1 MGSIPE
7 AHGSTGKGSRV
18 SLDMALRRGALAMSF
33 LYLVAGSAH
42 ANDGWS
48 FDVPGGESDA
58 GHGHVSIGFQ
68 GAHTAGLV
76 SGTGDHFNKFLTTD
90 VRSMTLGIEY
100 WIGEQWSVHASLP
113 FISKRS
119 LHDIGLHDQNRLIVP
134 HPESDF
140 IDDGHYHSAWQDWQL
155 GLTHH
160 TSVGVFDIASHA
172 VLTYPSH
179 DYIFFASAPVGQ
191 GLKKLRIGADVSQR
205 LGQSNFHYSAGYSYE
220 FVERIEDIQV
230 KGVQYGNINAD
241 NQYVRLSAWY
251 DFSPQL
257 SVRAFANRRTG
268 KGLTNV
274 DVNRIDRAQRSE
286 LWYQHDRLLQYNYA
300 IAGLGS
306 TWRFNEKWSVSA
318 SAATMVWVR
327 VNHNM
332 KYAYEIQLL
341 RNF

>member
-1 MGSIPE
+1 
-7 AHGSTGKGSRV
+7 
-18 SLDMALRRGALAMSF
+18 MALREGALAMSF

-42 ANDGWS
+42 AHDDWS
-48 FDVPGGESDA
+48 FDSPGDKAAS
-58 GHGHVSIGFQ
+58 GHGRIFIGLQ
-68 GAHTAGLV
+68 AARTEGLV
-76 SGTGDHFNKFLTTD
+76 TGTGEHFCSGCATD
-90 VRSMTLGIEY
+90 VRSMNLGVEY
-100 WIGEQWSVHASLP
+100 WLDEHWSVQASLP
-113 FISKRS
+113 FISKRA
-119 LHDIGLHDQNRLIVP
+119 LNDPGRHNQNRLVVP
-134 HPESDF
+134 HPESTF
-140 IDDGHYHSAWQDWQL
+140 IDDGKYHSAWQDWQL
-155 GLTHH
+155 GLIHH
-160 TSVGVFDIASHA
+160 TSLGAFDIASHA

-191 GLKKLRIGADVSQR
+191 GLKKLRIGADVSR
-205 LGQSNFHYSAGYSYE
+205 RMGQSNFHYSVGYSYE

-257 SVRAFANRRTG
+257 SVRLFGNRRTG
-268 KGLTNV
+268 KGLSNN
-274 DVNRIDRAQRSE
+274 DMNRIDSAQTSE

-327 VNHNM
+327 VNHDM
-332 KYAYEIQLL
+332 KYAYEFQLL
-341 RNF
+341 RDF